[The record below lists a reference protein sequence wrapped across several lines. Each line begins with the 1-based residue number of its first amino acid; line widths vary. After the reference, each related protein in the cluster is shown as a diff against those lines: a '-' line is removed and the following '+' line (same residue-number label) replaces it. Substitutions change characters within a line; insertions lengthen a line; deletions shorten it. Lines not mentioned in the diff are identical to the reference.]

1 MKNFSLKIACVFII
15 LMYCLAPLSALDLN
29 QDDNNKYIE
38 HDTGDSSI
46 DTKDVDVAD
55 EQNDGHDKNLDDAD
69 GVDSKDVDTGSSDVK
84 NEDVKKAAEDKNLEM
99 DRGLSPELTINVN
112 DVNVGEK
119 ATAEIHAVHSF
130 SGTVLVYL
138 KGSPIPYAVS
148 VKKGYGKVTFKEALP
163 AGTYTATAKYCGG
176 LIYKADQSSTTFK
189 VGKFNPNLSIK
200 VADVN
205 VGEKAT
211 AEINADESFSGTVYV
226 YLKGSPLVHSVYVK
240 NGYGKV
246 TFSKALPAGVYTAT
260 VKYAG
265 SCKYEADQSSTTF
278 NVNKFDP
285 NLSIK
290 VADVNV
296 GEKATA
302 EINADH
308 SFSGT
313 VYVYLK
319 GSIKPYAVYVHN
331 GYGKVTFNKALP
343 AGTYTATVKYAGD
356 CKYEA
361 DQSSTTFNV
370 NKFDPNLSI
379 NVDNINVG
387 EKATVEISAD
397 NAFTGYVDVS
407 FHGDLMPH
415 KVFVK
420 NGFAKATIDE
430 DLDAGVYTASV
441 KYAGDK
447 RFNPGEASTSF
458 TVKADPNLSIKVDDI
473 TEGQKA
479 VVVVTA
485 NETVN
490 GEANIKLNHSN
501 AVYPINIENGYATV
515 TIDDDLAVGD
525 YLATV
530 TYFGDDTFKAGESST
545 TFHVKEKELID
556 PKLNIKVSNVAY
568 GNKATVTV
576 TTDAGFTGSVGVKI
590 GTKNFNVKVVNGK
603 GTASVAGLK
612 VGTYT
617 AKATFK
623 QTDVYKAST
632 KTTKFTVKKVTP
644 KITAKS
650 KTFKYYQ
657 KTKSYSVTLKDNKG
671 KAMKGQK
678 VTLKVN
684 GKTYSAKT
692 NTKGVATFKITK
704 LNKVGKNNAV
714 ITYAG
719 DKTYNK
725 VSKKVK
731 ITVKFDTISAKTKNR
746 LIVKELQRAL
756 KRNHFYIKYRGH
768 NLLIDGWYYIY
779 TKWAVKK
786 YQKAKGLKVTGKVDY
801 LTALK
806 LKLFQ

>member
-46 DTKDVDVAD
+46 NTKDVDVAD

-69 GVDSKDVDTGSSDVK
+69 GVDSKDVDTGSSDVN

-99 DRGLSPELTINVN
+99 DRGLSPELSIKVN

-138 KGSPIPYAVS
+138 KGSVLPYAVT
-148 VKKGYGKVTFKEALP
+148 VKNGYGKVTFKESLP
-163 AGTYTATAKYCGG
+163 AGTYTATAKYSGG
-176 LIYKADQSSTTFK
+176 LIYKADQSSTSFK
-189 VGKFNPNLSIK
+189 VGKFN
-200 VADVN
+200 
-205 VGEKAT
+205 
-211 AEINADESFSGTVYV
+211 
-226 YLKGSPLVHSVYVK
+226 
-240 NGYGKV
+240 
-246 TFSKALPAGVYTAT
+246 
-260 VKYAG
+260 
-265 SCKYEADQSSTTF
+265 
-278 NVNKFDP
+278 P

-319 GSIKPYAVYVHN
+319 GSLMPYAVYVHN
-331 GYGKVTFNKALP
+331 GYGKVTFSKALP

-379 NVDNINVG
+379 NVDNINFG

-397 NAFTGYVDVS
+397 KAFTGYVDVS

-415 KVFVK
+415 KVFVE

-515 TIDDDLAVGD
+515 TIDDDLAPGD

-545 TFHVKEKELID
+545 TFNVKEKAPELID
-556 PKLNIKVSNVAY
+556 PKLNIKVSNIAY

-576 TTDAGFTGSVGVKI
+576 TTDAKFSGNVGVKI
-590 GTKNFNVKVVNGK
+590 GTKDYNVKVVNGK
-603 GTASVAGLK
+603 GTISVSGLQ

-617 AKATFK
+617 VKASFK

-671 KAMKGQK
+671 KAMKGKK

-692 NTKGVATFKITK
+692 NAKGVATFKITK

-768 NLLIDGWYYIY
+768 NLLVDGWYYIY